1 MSCLELTVL
10 AEMNLS
16 ERDSPPSVF
25 RGSAMS
31 GSHTQH
37 SQRTSLPSLAF
48 EQSVFPPSMR
58 GENPGSLFGKC
69 SARNRAKAGA
79 MTTATE
85 ADIQIESSNALRR
98 ASTANPKRS
107 IRPVKQRSP
116 SADCPGHL
124 FSAHSL
130 RFSVVSLEG
139 CRYSLS
145 DQRSLILSRSRKR
158 VFLIE
163 S

>member
-1 MSCLELTVL
+1 
-10 AEMNLS
+10 
-16 ERDSPPSVF
+16 
-25 RGSAMS
+25 
-31 GSHTQH
+31 
-37 SQRTSLPSLAF
+37 
-48 EQSVFPPSMR
+48 VFPPSIR
-58 GENPGSLFGKC
+58 GENPGSLFSKC

>member
-1 MSCLELTVL
+1 
-10 AEMNLS
+10 
-16 ERDSPPSVF
+16 
-25 RGSAMS
+25 
-31 GSHTQH
+31 
-37 SQRTSLPSLAF
+37 
-48 EQSVFPPSMR
+48 
-58 GENPGSLFGKC
+58 
-69 SARNRAKAGA
+69 

-139 CRYSLS
+139 IRELQSLNAHS
-145 DQRSLILSRSRKR
+145 DKTALKRRFDHKQLISPVRTHNIVAQHPPRAGTVVPSLAPDLRQSA
-158 VFLIE
+158 
-163 S
+163 

>member
-1 MSCLELTVL
+1 
-10 AEMNLS
+10 
-16 ERDSPPSVF
+16 
-25 RGSAMS
+25 
-31 GSHTQH
+31 
-37 SQRTSLPSLAF
+37 
-48 EQSVFPPSMR
+48 
-58 GENPGSLFGKC
+58 LFSKC

-98 ASTANPKRS
+98 ASTANPTRS

-139 CRYSLS
+139 VRPLPIFNTCS
-145 DQRSLILSRSRKR
+145 DNQVLYGAFDRERQFCVVRTSVHVRDRSMLTSGVSGEVL
-158 VFLIE
+158 
-163 S
+163 

>member
-1 MSCLELTVL
+1 
-10 AEMNLS
+10 
-16 ERDSPPSVF
+16 
-25 RGSAMS
+25 
-31 GSHTQH
+31 
-37 SQRTSLPSLAF
+37 
-48 EQSVFPPSMR
+48 
-58 GENPGSLFGKC
+58 
-69 SARNRAKAGA
+69 

-85 ADIQIESSNALRR
+85 ADIQIETSNTLRR

-139 CRYSLS
+139 VWLLS
-145 DQRSLILSRSRKR
+145 TSKTCSHKLL
-158 VFLIE
+158 
-163 S
+163 